1 MVTPSTHPVPVSNA
15 LALADLLDAT
25 LAEDWTDDTPT
36 LAVLSWRGPGDD
48 DLELA
53 MKVIDGHPGDELKV
67 FGPDHECL
75 AVGLSQVE
83 EPGSAGF
90 RLTGAHPV
98 VDLWEPLRVTV
109 AFDEFDEATLVR
121 HRDGHIEQPAVT
133 DGSTADLLRES
144 LSEVRFRS

>member
-1 MVTPSTHPVPVSNA
+1 MATRHAPVSNA

-25 LAEDWTDDTPT
+25 LAEDWIDDTLT

-48 DLELA
+48 DLDLA
-53 MKVIDGHPGDELKV
+53 MKAIDGHPAEELKV

-75 AVGLSQVE
+75 AVGLSRLE

-90 RLTGAHPV
+90 RLTGAYPV
-98 VDLWEPLRVTV
+98 VDLWEAVRVTV
-109 AFDEFDEATLVR
+109 TFDEFDEVTLVR
-121 HRDGHIEQPAVT
+121 HPDGQIERPAVT

-144 LSEVRFRS
+144 LSEVRFRT